1 MLKNNHIIS
10 ILAVLIL
17 VSCARRS
24 VEPDTLVS
32 AAISIS
38 VGNILTSSAE
48 VAVDSNVDFPQ
59 IVIEKGATK
68 RGIQR

>member
-24 VEPDTLVS
+24 AEPDTLVS

-48 VAVDSNVDFPQ
+48 VAVQSNQERVVSCIITTP
-59 IVIEKGATK
+59 
-68 RGIQR
+68 

>member
-48 VAVDSNVDFPQ
+48 VAVQSNPFRILIWMRWKDT
-59 IVIEKGATK
+59 IIS
-68 RGIQR
+68 